1 TVQNGATL
9 QIQGGIKIPDEALTL
24 SGLGFNGNGVL
35 HAVSGNNTISGP
47 VTLLRGI
54 GATQAR
60 IQVDAGSSLN
70 FNQVVSGAADLIKT
84 GGGTLLLTGTRSN
97 TATGLVFVNAGTLA
111 LGKSAGLKAVGGN
124 ITVGDDSGG
133 NSVDVLRL
141 DSSDQI
147 PDSLSILVNSSG
159 LFNLNNF

>member
-1 TVQNGATL
+1 M
-9 QIQGGIKIPDEALTL
+9 
-24 SGLGFNGNGVL
+24 
-35 HAVSGNNTISGP
+35 
-47 VTLLRGI
+47 RC
-54 GATQAR
+54 
-60 IQVDAGSSLN
+60 GSSGWAA
-70 FNQVVSGAADLIKT
+70 GARSAA
-84 GGGTLLLTGTRSN
+84 RSN

-147 PDSLSILVNSSG
+147 PDSRSFTG
-159 LFNLNNF
+159 LITFQRVAAGELCKSTRHYGFDVFVRAIDH